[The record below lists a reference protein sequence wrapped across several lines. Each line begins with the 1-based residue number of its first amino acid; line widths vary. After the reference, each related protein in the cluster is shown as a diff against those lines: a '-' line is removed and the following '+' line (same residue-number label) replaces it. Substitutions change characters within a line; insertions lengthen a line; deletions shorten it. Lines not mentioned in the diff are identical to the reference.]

1 MSFANR
7 PDKVTCDAYSDA
19 TLENG
24 NANGVYSRF
33 TNRLTTPILNAKGI
47 QLLNANFINPI
58 LQLNDAG
65 QLVFYYYRSSTLA
78 GIRASG
84 NLRCI
89 RLHPSTFVPASGFT
103 NFVKN
108 KYYNSVSELV
118 ADLNAASLS
127 TGDSIT
133 YNPDFEAG
141 DLTWSYNANTRKIS
155 VASTIATI
163 YIAPAAADDPLVLA
177 VQQGTTPFSATDRLK
192 MNGFTSSSTYAT
204 ATLQPFVAG
213 QSMNARLG
221 FAMTYTT
228 RGLWWGTNSQQGCAT
243 ATGVPQLTSVAIE
256 ADANPILIGAQNVN
270 VYCSAIVGSGM
281 DSLNGKNLL
290 ATVPLEAPALN
301 VNSYTTS
308 SVEKPA
314 LSVSNEIYELTFDM
328 RDDYGSPVPFPPN
341 YNTEF
346 VISIYY

>member
-7 PDKVTCDAYSDA
+7 PDKVTCDAFSDA

-24 NANGVYSRF
+24 SANGVYSRF
-33 TNRLTTPILNAKGI
+33 TNRLTTPILNAKGLMLI
-47 QLLNANFINPI
+47 NANFINPI

-65 QLVFYYYRSSTLA
+65 QLVFYYYRSATLA
-78 GIRASG
+78 GIRTSG

-133 YNPDFEAG
+133 YNPDFQAG

-163 YIAPAAADDPLVLA
+163 YIAPAAADDPNVLA
-177 VQQGTTPFSATDRLK
+177 LQQGASPFSASDRLR
-192 MNGFTSSSTYAT
+192 MNGFTSSNTYAT

-213 QSMNARLG
+213 QSMNSRLG
-221 FAMTYTT
+221 FAISYTA

-243 ATGVPQLTSVAIE
+243 STGVPQLTGVAIE
-256 ADANPILIGAQNVN
+256 ADAPPILIGAQNVN
-270 VYCSAIVGSGM
+270 VYCSVVTGSGM

-290 ATVPLEAPALN
+290 GTVPLEAPALS
-301 VNSYTTS
+301 VNSYTTN
-308 SVEKPA
+308 SVQAPA
-314 LSVSNEIYELTFDM
+314 ISVPNEIYELTFEF
-328 RDDYGSPVPFPPN
+328 RDDYGTPIPFPPN
-341 YNTEF
+341 YSTAL
-346 VISIYY
+346 VLSIFY